1 MLHFIPSRCWPP
13 AFALILASA
22 GMLAARDSTWLLC
35 SDDSLALSAHEHRAP
50 GGDGRE
56 TSLTLIFGVH
66 EMRGVLRDADTGKVT
81 LKRQATPDTKFAGQL
96 SLDFE
101 ANTVALNGTLTID
114 GQPTKVK
121 TTLECKQMSP
131 ELY

>member
-1 MLHFIPSRCWPP
+1 MLKFIPSRCWFS

-22 GMLAARDSTWLLC
+22 GVLTARDSTWLLC
-35 SDDSLALSAHEHRAP
+35 SDDSLALSAHEHRGP
-50 GGDGRE
+50 GGEGRE

-66 EMRGVLRDADTGKVT
+66 EMLGVLRDAESGTVV
-81 LKRQATPDTKFAGQL
+81 LKRQGNPGTAFSGKI

-101 ANTVALNGTLTID
+101 ANTIALRGTVSID
-114 GQPTKVK
+114 GEPTKVN

-131 ELY
+131 EL